1 MVVKFIYSEKA
12 TKFCEIFPLLLSVC
26 TVDKS
31 KGKISQ
37 NRPSQNIWTLS
48 PLYLPSLVGIQIIY
62 FSYLFF
68 PIFLW
73 FSGSWLWIL
82 LRLYGRPRKVEYRFL
97 LPKFGRKQWCFLL
110 WNRTSQIL
118 LHKKGQSYS
127 IRSSRVSLHFFLL
140 ISNIPSSSRGPNNLC
155 IGVLDAFHFD

>member
-1 MVVKFIYSEKA
+1 MWSSYIVWRPQNLKKSPTLSMK
-12 TKFCEIFPLLLSVC
+12 LLSW
-26 TVDKS
+26 
-31 KGKISQ
+31 
-37 NRPSQNIWTLS
+37 RFFQNIWTLT
-48 PLYLPSLVGIQIIY
+48 PVTSLTVFMVGIMINCSISTVFTKRSWNLNISFFLS
-62 FSYLFF
+62 FS
-68 PIFLW
+68 PHFLW

-82 LRLYGRPRKVEYRFL
+82 LRLYGRPRKMEYRFL

-140 ISNIPSSSRGPNNLC
+140 ISNIPSSSRS
-155 IGVLDAFHFD
+155 